1 MAVVSTAILVIM
13 QASTKANTTGLTG
26 DSAWRRREA
35 YRRRK
40 EWFWQIVVFAIV
52 VGVLYL
58 FAQNVFDN
66 LQARDI
72 RSGFAFLSDR
82 ASFEIGESLIPVSSN
97 DSFGR
102 MFLAGMF
109 NTLRVAILSIITATV
124 LGVIVGLMRLSL
136 HPLVRFLGV
145 AHVEVYRNIP
155 LLIQLFAIY
164 LVITEFLPDS
174 FDPIH
179 FGSWAMLSKAG
190 LQFSVPVDLW
200 QVNLLASVTAIVS
213 FFGARSYWRKRLT
226 GLMASCY
233 AIIVAFVLAVT
244 VWFACGMIFGWSQ
257 PHQEGFLVTGGA
269 NATPEFIA
277 LWVGL
282 TTFTSAAIA
291 EIVRAG
297 VLAVPVNQW
306 RASAALG
313 MTRLQTI
320 SYVILPQSLRLIV
333 PPMASQYMN
342 LTKNSSLA
350 VIIGYPDIVSVGN
363 TSIVI
368 MGQAMEAILIIML
381 VYLLLNLIIA
391 VIMNRVNANVIAA
404 PR

>member
-1 MAVVSTAILVIM
+1 MAVVSTAILVKM
-13 QASTKANTTGLTG
+13 QTSKKDNHNGLIG
-26 DSAWRRREA
+26 NAAWRQREA
-35 YRRRK
+35 SRRRR
-40 EWFWQIVVFAIV
+40 EWFWQLIVFAIV
-52 VGVLYL
+52 VAVVYL

-109 NTLRVAILSIITATV
+109 NTLRVAILAIITATV
-124 LGVIVGLMRLSL
+124 LGVIVGLMRLSQ

-179 FGSWAMLSKAG
+179 FGTWAMLSKAG
-190 LQFSVPVDLW
+190 LQFSVPVHLW
-200 QVNLLASVTAIVS
+200 EANLLALIVGIIA
-213 FFGARSYWRKRLT
+213 FFFTRVYLRKRFT
-226 GLMASCY
+226 GLMAGCN
-233 AIIVAFVLAVT
+233 AVVAGFVLSVI
-244 VWFACGMIFGWSQ
+244 VWISAGMFFGWSQ

-269 NATPEFIA
+269 SATPEFIA

-297 VLAVPVNQW
+297 VLAVPANQW
-306 RASAALG
+306 AASAALG

-320 SYVILPQSLRLIV
+320 SNVILPQSLRLVI

-368 MGQAMEAILIIML
+368 MGQALEAILIIML
-381 VYLLLNLIIA
+381 VYLLLNLVIS
-391 VIMNRVNANVIAA
+391 VIMNRVNASLIAA

>member
-1 MAVVSTAILVIM
+1 MEQKEKGNHFKSSGDTAW
-13 QASTKANTTGLTG
+13 Q
-26 DSAWRRREA
+26 RREA

-40 EWFWQIVVFAIV
+40 EWLWQIIVFSLV
-52 VGVLYL
+52 VGIVYL
-58 FAQNVFDN
+58 FAQNIFDN

-82 ASFEIGESLIPVSSN
+82 ASFEIGESLIPISSN

-102 MFLAGMF
+102 MFLAGML
-109 NTLRVAILSIITATV
+109 NTIRVSVLAIITATV
-124 LGVIVGLMRLSL
+124 LGVIVGLMRLSR
-136 HPLVRFLGV
+136 HPLVRFLGM

-179 FGSWAMLSKAG
+179 FGSWALLSKAG
-190 LQFSVPVDLW
+190 LQFSVPQNLW
-200 QVNLLASVTAIVS
+200 QANLLA
-213 FFGARSYWRKRLT
+213 FGLGLTIFVLLRRYLLKRLT
-226 GLMASCY
+226 GMMAACN
-233 AIIVAFVLAVT
+233 AFIVAAIMAVIA
-244 VWFACGMIFGWSQ
+244 WIACGIIFGWSQ

-269 NATPEFIA
+269 SATPEFIA

-282 TTFTSAAIA
+282 TTFTSASIA

-297 VLAVPVNQW
+297 VLAVPANQW
-306 RASAALG
+306 NAAAALG
-313 MTRLQTI
+313 LTRLQTI
-320 SYVILPQSLRLIV
+320 SYVILPQSLRLVV

-368 MGQAMEAILIIML
+368 MGQALEAIVIIMM
-381 VYLLLNLIIA
+381 VYLLLNLVIA
-391 VIMNRVNANVIAA
+391 VIMNRVNAKVIAA